1 MDYSKAAG
9 IRKQSLLSLI
19 AENKFENG
27 QTVGASIKGAFTD
40 KAKAKWTGYKEKLDP
55 LNWVKGMTGN
65 GVFGKSIRTL
75 AGRAMGK
82 TDEEISYFGGYS
94 RNKKNPHY
102 TTIGAGRIQNLRV
115 GDSIADVLGKMYNFM
130 LKNAEREKLNYEIE
144 KAFREEQT
152 EEDGRRHDALIKSI
166 KDYMKGKATLDKP
179 PPEEEKEKGFWEA
192 IIDGAAAWGAKL
204 LSNLWNAIK
213 FVGNLLAGEWL
224 AGRLIRFFASAA
236 GKAIIAG
243 ISGAVGAVKSLF
255 SSKTPTATGPI
266 TEPVSPTEP
275 KPTTNQHQKFTKSN
289 KLSPRDIA
297 KRSILRN
304 TAPLTTAETAEVT
317 KTWGPKIVA
326 KMIAKGAARVLL
338 AVATP
343 ALFGLEAYEAMQF
356 AVEAGLPEMLANG
369 AGKDAQNAWRNLK
382 IQIDPEKMGMTPEA
396 ARNTLT
402 GSEGDILALGGREVL
417 ERIANSK
424 ENPNNKTSIP
434 KLTSFDDA
442 LKQKKLELPVSENL
456 GLAKGEEVV
465 INTTNTVGS
474 KSEHQDLTPIDPRNN
489 NESYEQCVR
498 RGAVGC

>member
-179 PPEEEKEKGFWEA
+179 PEEEKEKGKGFWEE

-213 FVGNLLAGEWL
+213 FVAELLAGDWL
-224 AGRLIRFFASAA
+224 AKRIRKLIARPNTDEQK
-236 GKAIIAG
+236 GKTNIP
-243 ISGAVGAVKSLF
+243 KSF
-255 SSKTPTATGPI
+255 EEEVRKTN
-266 TEPVSPTEP
+266 S
-275 KPTTNQHQKFTKSN
+275 TTRKEQATKSQRGY
-289 KLSPRDIA
+289 KKEGSKA
-297 KRSILRN
+297 
-304 TAPLTTAETAEVT
+304 
-317 KTWGPKIVA
+317 
-326 KMIAKGAARVLL
+326 
-338 AVATP
+338 
-343 ALFGLEAYEAMQF
+343 
-356 AVEAGLPEMLANG
+356 
-369 AGKDAQNAWRNLK
+369 
-382 IQIDPEKMGMTPEA
+382 A
-396 ARNTLT
+396 ARNQQENNISPDEKKQRIQQIKSEIEQKGGKQGLRKFYSLVKKWAAKSSLKAGGVVLAGGGPLDPAADVAAALMIGYDGIQLYSDMKGLGFFDNADLMRALIDDLKDSAFGVSSYDTEIKKKSYDT
-402 GSEGDILALGGREVL
+402 GV
-417 ERIANSK
+417 
-424 ENPNNKTSIP
+424 
-434 KLTSFDDA
+434 
-442 LKQKKLELPVSENL
+442 KKKSSL
-456 GLAKGEEVV
+456 GLAQNESV
-465 INTTNTVGS
+465 IEDDYQPKSLVLPKNNIPTIKSPIDDLGLASNEQVIEINNVNTVGN